1 VISGGALPLFGVG
14 VAVGVVIVVGV
25 AVAVSVVVGA
35 GVGVEVPVL
44 VDLPQAETTR
54 ETPINRASNKPN
66 QRHVDRAI
74 VLHPT
79 IRF

>member
-1 VISGGALPLFGVG
+1 MISGGALPLFEMGVTLGVG
-14 VAVGVVIVVGV
+14 VDVGVTVGVSVGVDVGVVVYL
-25 AVAVSVVVGA
+25 
-35 GVGVEVPVL
+35 L

-74 VLHPT
+74 VILL
-79 IRF
+79 